1 MNTDLTTG
9 KPWKV
14 LLKYILPLFG
24 SAVFQ
29 QLYTLADTV
38 IAGKFAEETALTA
51 IGASNSIVNILMAV
65 ALGANAGCAVL
76 ASRFF
81 GSKDNAKVKSTVFTA
96 LISFAVLSV
105 VLMTAGVLT
114 CRIVLRAMNTP
125 SEALDASVTYL
136 NIYYYGLP
144 FLILYNLGTGTFSAL
159 GDSRTPFIFL
169 VISSVSNI
177 VLDYFMVQPWGV
189 AGVAWAT
196 FIAQG
201 AACILTL
208 VFLFRRVSRLQSE
221 ERAVPF
227 SYSLLKLLV
236 LLAIPVALQN
246 SFVSVGNLVIQIKVN
261 EFANLQGI
269 GITSGFTAGVKLLVF
284 STTCFCTCA
293 NGLTNFVSQNYGA
306 HKFRRIKQ
314 GFCSAL
320 VISTVLTAF
329 FVVACFV
336 FAEPLVGLFMS
347 EGESSELAIKT
358 GVEYVRIAAFFFFV
372 VNVKV
377 VADGTVRG
385 CNGNIG
391 FMVSTFSDL
400 ILRVG
405 FVFILTPFLGF
416 AGVGWAW
423 AVGWTIG
430 MFVALGFY
438 IGIPCLK
445 KKQMAL
451 YDDEGNLLPTAE

>member
-96 LISFAVLSV
+96 LISFAALSV

-159 GDSRTPFIFL
+159 GDIRTPFIFL

-189 AGVAWAT
+189 AGVGWAT

-284 STTCFCTCA
+284 STTCLRTFRSYSKIFTASPLRSSADAGSTCTA
-293 NGLTNFVSQNYGA
+293 PWKT
-306 HKFRRIKQ
+306 RIKMRR
-314 GFCSAL
+314 
-320 VISTVLTAF
+320 
-329 FVVACFV
+329 
-336 FAEPLVGLFMS
+336 P
-347 EGESSELAIKT
+347 
-358 GVEYVRIAAFFFFV
+358 
-372 VNVKV
+372 
-377 VADGTVRG
+377 
-385 CNGNIG
+385 
-391 FMVSTFSDL
+391 
-400 ILRVG
+400 
-405 FVFILTPFLGF
+405 
-416 AGVGWAW
+416 
-423 AVGWTIG
+423 
-430 MFVALGFY
+430 
-438 IGIPCLK
+438 
-445 KKQMAL
+445 
-451 YDDEGNLLPTAE
+451 NLCRQ